1 MEFCLTLCIA
11 YIYDSSLLLP
21 YDFYWLQVITTS
33 GLAHYPSNLKCIYL
47 VVDLDFVYLKD
58 VGGVHQSTVSL
69 CRGICKVLSTLG
81 VTTLTA
87 LLLGGGGASLSQG
100 F

>member
-1 MEFCLTLCIA
+1 M
-11 YIYDSSLLLP
+11 
-21 YDFYWLQVITTS
+21 
-33 GLAHYPSNLKCIYL
+33 G
-47 VVDLDFVYLKD
+47 DLDFVYLKD

-69 CRGICKVLSTLG
+69 CRGIYKVLSTLG
-81 VTTLTA
+81 VTTLMA